1 MKVLCWHGKSDMR
14 SRQCRIQKNQTRV
27 MPLSKGLPAICN
39 SGLHIYNDV
48 IPEMEM
54 GDIMRP
60 GEVVEVGAGNSK
72 LKVGERVIVPLHHLV
87 W

>member
-1 MKVLCWHGKSDMR
+1 MKALCWHGKSDMR
-14 SRQCRIQKNQTRV
+14 SRQCRIQKNQNPRDAIIEVT
-27 MPLSKGLPAICN
+27 PAICN

-60 GEVVEVGAGNSK
+60 GEVLEVGAGNSK